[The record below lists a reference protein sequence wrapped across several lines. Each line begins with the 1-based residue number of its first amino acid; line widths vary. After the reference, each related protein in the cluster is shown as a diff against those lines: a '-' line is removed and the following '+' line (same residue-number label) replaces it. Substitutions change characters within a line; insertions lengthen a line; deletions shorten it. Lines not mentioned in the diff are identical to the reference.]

1 MTQLPSLI
9 MSAFKSFLQHL
20 GGASQGMAIFHL
32 AYLREEEGVGPT
44 SFVFW
49 DQYPGC
55 QVKMWVSGMAATLSG
70 KGWFH
75 HVCSAS
81 SITACLL
88 SSPEINTPFPDRS
101 PAIWSLPHHR
111 FTLCPCLPLETQVG
125 WPWMPSLTT

>member
-1 MTQLPSLI
+1 MAQLPSSI
-9 MSAFKSFLQHL
+9 MSEFKSVLQHL
-20 GGASQGMAIFHL
+20 GGASQGMTIFHL
-32 AYLREEEGVGPT
+32 AYLRKEEGVGPT

-55 QVKMWVSGMAATLSG
+55 QVKNVGFRDMAATLSG

-88 SSPEINTPFPDRS
+88 SSPEINTPFPNRY
-101 PAIWSLPHHR
+101 PAIWSLPHHG
-111 FTLCPCLPLETQVG
+111 FT
-125 WPWMPSLTT
+125 